1 MRSVW
6 NMSRT
11 VGSSRISWCNFVV
24 QLERQIGLRCF
35 GVEPDAGAG
44 GNVLGYLSTPYRI
57 L

>member
-1 MRSVW
+1 MEHVAHR
-6 NMSRT
+6 
-11 VGSSRISWCNFVV
+11 GIEPDFVV
-24 QLERQIGLRCF
+24 QLERQIGLRRF